1 MKEQSAASNLK
12 SGLHERLDP
21 GLYEP
26 MRDEWF
32 DLIEKL
38 NERER
43 KEADA
48 QQHQQK
54 TECR

>member
-12 SGLHERLDP
+12 SGLHD
-21 GLYEP
+21 LYEP
-26 MRDEWF
+26 MPDEWF

-43 KEADA
+43 KEAGLSTA
-48 QQHQQK
+48 PAK
-54 TECR
+54 R